1 MEIVAKSQKSP
12 RAKDCSRRQSGC
24 HSSCEGYKEFYIAN
38 EQRKKDER
46 ERKDSQRTLSDY
58 TFNSVVRIKKL
69 NKRRK

>member
-12 RAKDCSRRQSGC
+12 CAKDCPRRQSGC
-24 HSSCEGYKEFYIAN
+24 HSTCESYKEFYIAN

-46 ERKDSQRTLSDY
+46 EIKGSQRTLNEY